1 MIKMYRNVIYRILFV
16 NVFMWMSSFVVAQGD
31 KFDLYVSYVDNTVVS
46 FDLANLRSLNF
57 SYSERT
63 MTVNYRDGRNTTY
76 DYEHMRRMYFASASG
91 IDKID
96 SDDKPLYSLDG
107 IVLTLHEG
115 VEKAVL
121 YRMDGSCV
129 ITISDRVVSLQG
141 LPAGIYVLRI
151 DNQTAKLCVR

>member
-1 MIKMYRNVIYRILFV
+1 
-16 NVFMWMSSFVVAQGD
+16 MWMSSFVVAQGD

-63 MTVNYRDGRNTTY
+63 MTVNYRDGRNATY